1 MKVYLIVL
9 CIIGLAVI
17 VSDTYKSSVETKYR
31 YEAYK
36 SSVETKYRYEAK
48 RDSLNRIYH
57 VDTARIDTLHK

>member
-17 VSDTYKSSVETKYR
+17 VSDT
-31 YEAYK
+31 YK